1 MESVPETSPVPEP
14 DTPVLPDPN
23 LPGSPERITIMD
35 GGVPKTYIKVWN
47 PTTEEYVYLE
57 EDDVPLTGL
66 NDPSLPKTSDN
77 TNFFLWISL
86 VSASLGGIIIIGYRR
101 FRKEH

>member
-1 MESVPETSPVPEP
+1 ME
-14 DTPVLPDPN
+14 
-23 LPGSPERITIMD
+23 I
-35 GGVPKTYIKVWN
+35 
-47 PTTEEYVYLE
+47 YVYLE

>member
-1 MESVPETSPVPEP
+1 ME
-14 DTPVLPDPN
+14 
-23 LPGSPERITIMD
+23 I
-35 GGVPKTYIKVWN
+35 
-47 PTTEEYVYLE
+47 YVYLE

-66 NDPSLPKTSDN
+66 NDPSLPRTSDN